1 MQKILMVCLG
11 NICRSPMAEGAVRHK
26 TAERGIDLTVDSAGT
41 GGWHSGEAPDP
52 RSVQV
57 CRKYGVDIA
66 SLRARQ
72 IIGEDF
78 RRFDLILAL
87 DGSNLLHLQQI
98 VPEDAADKLRL
109 FGEFAGIGGV
119 ADPYYGNLNGFD
131 DCWKQIDRP
140 ADGLLDALQSG
151 RV

>member
-11 NICRSPMAEGAVRHK
+11 NICRSPMAEGAMRHK
-26 TAERGIDLTVDSAGT
+26 AAQRGMELTIDSAGT

-52 RSVQV
+52 RSMEV
-57 CRKYGVDIA
+57 CHRYGVDI
-66 SLRARQ
+66 SGLRARQ
-72 IIGEDF
+72 IAPEDF

-98 VPEDAADKLRL
+98 APDETAEKLRL
-109 FGEFAGIGGV
+109 FGDYAGIGGV

-131 DCWKQIDRP
+131 DCWKQIERA
-140 ADGLLDALQSG
+140 ADGLLNAMQSG
-151 RV
+151 QV